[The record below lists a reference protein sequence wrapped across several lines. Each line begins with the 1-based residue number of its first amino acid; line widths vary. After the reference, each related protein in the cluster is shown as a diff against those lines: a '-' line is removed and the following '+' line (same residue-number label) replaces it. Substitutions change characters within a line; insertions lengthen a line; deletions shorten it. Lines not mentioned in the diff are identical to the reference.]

1 MPSSS
6 ASTLY
11 RVLPQAVLRQVQQLL
26 VQMQSEIHASCLIT
40 QQDVQF
46 SSRRQSRTQLPSGVQ
61 TDVPATDVPADAQL
75 SDPSFV
81 VLLSPSFR
89 VLLEWTADQSADQTL
104 VDPEPEQSNALAN
117 YQVSLCFD
125 PVAIAQF
132 VTDTVQ
138 QYQLSPDTALGQQ
151 LITYQQA
158 GELNDP
164 VLQSDFTL
172 RLLAEMEVTDSAQAT
187 TAATDGAKAAIDLN
201 AWTDP
206 PLACRPYQVAL
217 MKEIEQGLLLG
228 RVANQIRQ
236 SLDLNEILQAAVE
249 QVRQLLQ
256 VDRLVIYQL
265 DLSDQSASWAA
276 TPTQPSPQNASQID
290 PIDPIDLISRNGASL
305 KPVASVADQ
314 AERSK
319 PSAQIDIRHAEK
331 TGYVAYESKASDQIV
346 SVLNVTEQRCFLD
359 IHARQAKY
367 QAGRVTAID
376 DIEITYAQWPCLRD
390 FLRQA
395 QIRSKLIAPIVV
407 QEHLWGL
414 VIAHQCFEQ
423 RQWTPQEETFM
434 QLIGDQLAIA
444 IRQARLYSQLQQQKQ
459 TLEQRVIER
468 TQDLHDALLA
478 AQAADAAK
486 SEFLATMS
494 HELRTPLTCV
504 IGMSATLLRWSFG
517 ELNPRQRSYI
527 QTIHDSGE
535 RLLDLINDI
544 LDMSQIEAGRI
555 ILDIQTCS
563 IGALV
568 SRVMQSVQ
576 KQAEHNQVQLE
587 CKLHVKPDQDSFCV
601 DPRRLQQILL
611 NLLTNAIKFTPA
623 EGTVNLNVRI
633 EKEAAVFQVEDTGIG
648 ISAEQQPF
656 LFRKFQQLD
665 SSRQRSYEGTGL
677 GLALTKQLVDLH
689 GGSLDV
695 KSQIGVG
702 SVFTVRIPTQPHSAA
717 KANNNSSEVLPLTQ
731 RVLLFEEDEDTAN
744 VICDMLMA
752 AGHQVIWMMDG
763 DAAVEQVKLMEPAL
777 VIVGMDLAN
786 IDRCQLI
793 RQFRQMADQFSLK
806 ILAIMADGSTDLC
819 QQCLNAGADDCIIK
833 PVRPRRLLEK
843 IDKLFYSTSVT

>member
-1 MPSSS
+1 MPNSS

-26 VQMQSEIHASCLIT
+26 VQMQSEIDASCLVT
-40 QQDVQF
+40 PQDVRSQF
-46 SSRRQSRTQLPSGVQ
+46 ALTGQPTDQADHQNQSFL
-61 TDVPATDVPADAQL
+61 L
-75 SDPSFV
+75 
-81 VLLSPSFR
+81 LLSPQFR
-89 VLLEWTADQSADQTL
+89 ILLQWGVAAHSDQTQADQSQADADQ
-104 VDPEPEQSNALAN
+104 SNN
-117 YQVSLCFD
+117 QTRYPVSLIFD
-125 PVAIAQF
+125 PGAIAQF
-132 VTDTVQ
+132 VTDIVQ
-138 QYQLSPDTALGQQ
+138 QTQLSSDTELGQQ
-151 LITYQQA
+151 LIPHQQA
-158 GELNDP
+158 EEPNDP
-164 VLQSDFTL
+164 TLQSDFTL
-172 RLLAEMEVTDSAQAT
+172 RLLAELESAPASAP
-187 TAATDGAKAAIDLN
+187 AAAVNGSHESIDLN
-201 AWTDP
+201 EWNDP
-206 PLACRPYQVAL
+206 PLACRPYQIAL

-236 SLDLNEILQAAVE
+236 SLDLNEILQTAVE

-265 DLSDQSASWAA
+265 DLSDQSISWAT
-276 TPTQPSPQNASQID
+276 TPTQPSPQNSSQID
-290 PIDPIDLISRNGASL
+290 QISRNGAAL
-305 KPVASVADQ
+305 KPAASVAKQ
-314 AERSK
+314 AGAKQTEQSSS
-319 PSAQIDIRHAEK
+319 SAQIDIRHAEK
-331 TGYVAYESKASDQIV
+331 TGYVAYESKASEQIV

-359 IHARQAKY
+359 IHAQQAKY
-367 QAGRVTAID
+367 QVGQVTAIA
-376 DIEITYAQWPCLRD
+376 DIETAYAKLPCLRN

-434 QLIGDQLAIA
+434 QLVADQLAIA

-555 ILDIQTCS
+555 ILDIQQCS
-563 IGALV
+563 VTALV

-576 KQAEHNQVQLE
+576 NQAERNQVQLE
-587 CKLHVKPDQDSFCV
+587 CNLNLKPEQDSFSA

-623 EGTVNLNVRI
+623 EGTVNLKVRL
-633 EKEAAVFQVEDTGIG
+633 EKEAAIFQVEDTGIG

-695 KSQIGVG
+695 KSQVGVG
-702 SVFTVRIPTQPHSAA
+702 SVFTVRIPTQPYSTTTKAA
-717 KANNNSSEVLPLTQ
+717 NSSPEVLPLTQ
-731 RVLLFEEDEDTAN
+731 RVLLFEEDEDAAN
-744 VICDMLMA
+744 IICDMLMA

-777 VIVGMDLAN
+777 VMVGMDLAN

-793 RQFRQMADQFSLK
+793 RQFRETANHSPLK

-819 QQCLNAGADDCIIK
+819 QQCLNAGADDCIVK

-843 IDKLFYSTSVT
+843 IDKLFYSAPVT